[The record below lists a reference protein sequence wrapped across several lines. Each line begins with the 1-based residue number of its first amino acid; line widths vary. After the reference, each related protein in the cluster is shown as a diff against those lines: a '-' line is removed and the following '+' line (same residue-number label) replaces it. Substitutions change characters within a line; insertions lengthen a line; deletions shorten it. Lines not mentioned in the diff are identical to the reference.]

1 MGELSSQIWKLRGER
16 GKTCSLQIAR
26 SFLGVGI
33 SFSCLVVFLPQD
45 KALQLICPW
54 EREDRHLPV
63 LGAEKAGR
71 EISVKQKPRAE
82 SSLMSEDREMGRS
95 G

>member
-1 MGELSSQIWKLRGER
+1 MGEPSSQIQKLRGER
-16 GKTCSLQIAR
+16 GKICSLQIAR
-26 SFLGVGI
+26 PLLGVGV

-45 KALQLICPW
+45 KALQLICPL

-82 SSLMSEDREMGRS
+82 SSLMSEEGEMGRA